1 MDPLYFII
9 FGAVILV
16 AIYLTY
22 YFVSKQLEKDHLI
35 VQQIKNILEQYGKLD
50 ENGHHP
56 KFTFNEQSYYV
67 KFLKIKPNVKFK
79 FNSKTIWEKRFSGK
93 VQYTDQTVF
102 SKLPGR
108 KLVIIYPSEGPF
120 MYQYDENEIKFTTPK
135 TKVWDYVVIPY
146 NELEEVL
153 KEGIK

>member
-93 VQYTDQTVF
+93 VQYTDQRSEEHT
-102 SKLPGR
+102 SELQSR
-108 KLVIIYPSEGPF
+108 ENLVCRLL
-120 MYQYDENEIKFTTPK
+120 
-135 TKVWDYVVIPY
+135 
-146 NELEEVL
+146 LE
-153 KEGIK
+153 KKKK